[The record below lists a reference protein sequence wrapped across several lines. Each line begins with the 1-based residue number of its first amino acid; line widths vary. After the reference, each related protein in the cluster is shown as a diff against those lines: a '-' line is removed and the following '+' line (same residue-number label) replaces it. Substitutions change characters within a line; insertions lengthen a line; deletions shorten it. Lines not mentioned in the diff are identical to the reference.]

1 MIWLLYIIF
10 AQALGSYN
18 TCACQVASYGIG
30 GGYINLNY
38 VLVSGPPD
46 VAKKYWIAATTL
58 GCSVLVGSFSVIVW
72 EWVTQSHMST
82 EHYEESMKGLKTTRR
97 FKKYTKF
104 IFPFQ
109 A

>member
-18 TCACQVASYGIG
+18 TCACQVAGYGIA
-30 GGYINLNY
+30 GGYINLNI
-38 VLVSGPPD
+38 VLVNGPPN
-46 VAKKYWIAATTL
+46 VARKFWIAATTL
-58 GCSVLVGSFSVIVW
+58 GCAVLAGSFSMIVW
-72 EWVTQSHMST
+72 EWVTQSHMSS
-82 EHYEESMKGLKTTRR
+82 EEYENAMKGLKLTRR